1 MSKRVLITC
10 PPMLAEVGQIN
21 ELATEFGLELETAQ
35 VVQTLTEERLIELLP
50 AFDGWIAGDDP
61 GTQRALESGHRG
73 RLRAVVKWGIGIDNI
88 DTTAIKRMGLSFTN
102 TPGMFSNEVAD
113 LVMGYLIALT
123 RKFIVIDAAVRKGNW
138 IKPQGM
144 SLRNKTAGV
153 IGLGNIGQAVIA
165 RLSTSGVKVIGY
177 DPFVEDLSGV
187 EVKHWPQRIEACDF
201 LILCCALTPTNTHML
216 NHDVMARTKKGA
228 YIINVSRGGLIDEL
242 ALVQALQSGQIGA
255 AALDVFQSE
264 PLAVDSQLTSMS
276 QVLLGSHNASNTLEA
291 VRATNRKAVEAISEM
306 LVD

>member
-1 MSKRVLITC
+1 
-10 PPMLAEVGQIN
+10 MLAEVSQIN
-21 ELATEFGLELETAQ
+21 ELATEFSLELETTQ
-35 VVQTLTEERLIELLP
+35 VVQTLTEESLIELLP

-61 GTQRALESGHRG
+61 GTECALESGYRG

-113 LVMGYLIALT
+113 LVMGYLIALA
-123 RKFIVIDAAVRKGNW
+123 RKFMVIDAAVRKGDW

-177 DPFVEDLSGV
+177 DPFVDELSGV
-187 EVKHWPQRIEACDF
+187 EVKQWPQRVDECDF
-201 LILCCALTPTNTHML
+201 LILCCALTSANMHML
-216 NHDVMARTKKGA
+216 NHDVIARMKKGA
-228 YIINVSRGGLIDEL
+228 YIINVSRGGLIDEP
-242 ALVQALQSGQIGA
+242 ALVQALQSGHIGA

-306 LVD
+306 LLK